1 MSRYH
6 IPGVAVG
13 VLYNGRADSDP
24 LKQGVCRCIA
34 ECIRAD
40 LRKQKDRPAAVF
52 RKFHHALIKRPRDEL
67 GVFSS
72 SWEGPC

>member
-6 IPGVAVG
+6 IPRVAVG

-34 ECIRAD
+34 ECIREQICAN
-40 LRKQKDRPAAVF
+40 RKTARSGLPKIPSRFNKKTP
-52 RKFHHALIKRPRDEL
+52 
-67 GVFSS
+67 S
-72 SWEGPC
+72 